1 MKLKFILPNGDTINI
16 NYKLDIKFYLH
27 DDEIREINEK
37 AGKIVIGID
46 IDGTIERV
54 RKRLTVEL
62 YKYMDKF
69 IENIIPY
76 LREELEYLNQTY
88 YGDENKNEEKTP

>member
-1 MKLKFILPNGDTINI
+1 MKLKFIFPNGDTINI

-27 DDEIREINEK
+27 DDEIRE
-37 AGKIVIGID
+37 AGKTVIGID

-62 YKYMDKF
+62 YKNMDKF
-69 IENIIPY
+69 IEKIIPY
-76 LREELEYLNQTY
+76 LREELEYLNQKY
-88 YGDENKNEEKTP
+88 YRSENENEEKTP